1 MSSYFIHT
9 KTDIDRKLT
18 FHSMRLM
25 AMGRWGLLSVMLHGG
40 VVSVQASGD
49 VSICSIY
56 VICLANTLK
65 VEKRVK
71 CQDPFAQSLIQL
83 KIILRK
89 YTRV

>member
-1 MSSYFIHT
+1 
-9 KTDIDRKLT
+9 
-18 FHSMRLM
+18 
-25 AMGRWGLLSVMLHGG
+25 MGRGGLLSVMLHGG

-56 VICLANTLK
+56 VIYLANALK
-65 VEKRVK
+65 VQKKDK
-71 CQDPFAQSLIQL
+71 CQDPFAQSLIQF